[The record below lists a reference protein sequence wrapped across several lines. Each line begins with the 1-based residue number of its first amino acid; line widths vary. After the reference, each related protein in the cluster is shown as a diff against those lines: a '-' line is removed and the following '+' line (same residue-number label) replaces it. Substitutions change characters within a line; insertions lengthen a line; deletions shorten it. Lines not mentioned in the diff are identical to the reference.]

1 METTYKKLE
10 DKNLEMY
17 IIIQKDK
24 LYTKRNDR
32 ERSLG

>member
-24 LYTKRNDR
+24 LHPKRNDE

>member
-24 LYTKRNDR
+24 LYPKRNDE